1 MRAMISSA
9 VAALALF
16 DRRVRWKRSFRHR
29 AETAPPRVSPVSVAA
44 PVTSTSTHL
53 RVKGRLR
60 TRSTASPTTSAT
72 TSPAP
77 SDVRRGYPFA
87 PSVNSSYGGQHHDYP
102 AADIFAA
109 CRPPIRS
116 VVSGTVVDVSPT
128 NRYDARVDDPA
139 TRGGIFLAVEGD
151 DGVRYYMAHLRA
163 LAPSIAVGRRVAL
176 GDPIGEV
183 AGPGGPA
190 PATSTSRSRR
200 RARRASGGFVA
211 GAIWPQRYLDSW
223 RAGGNLSPV
232 DEVRRFLAD
241 NPHACESPGA
251 MPWPST

>member
-1 MRAMISSA
+1 MDIQ
-9 VAALALF
+9 
-16 DRRVRWKRSFRHR
+16 
-29 AETAPPRVSPVSVAA
+29 
-44 PVTSTSTHL
+44 
-53 RVKGRLR
+53 
-60 TRSTASPTTSAT
+60 
-72 TSPAP
+72 
-77 SDVRRGYPFA
+77 RGYPFA

-109 CRPPIRS
+109 CGAPIRS
-116 VVSGTVVDVSPT
+116 VISGTVVDVSPT

-139 TRGGIFLAVEGD
+139 TRGGIFVAVEGD

-183 AGPGGPA
+183 GRTG
-190 PATSTSRSRR
+190 
-200 RARRASGGFVA
+200 RASACHLHFSISPPCTTGEWWVRR

-232 DEVRRFLAD
+232 DEVRRFLLD
-241 NPHACESPGA
+241 HPDVCHSPGA